1 MGCLPMGKFIKDQIW
16 FWSMEVISFS
26 LAHTHLGSTTTLKKN
41 GWFFKKIKLASLALK
56 FKWFLSL
63 VEGAFI
69 CGMRH
74 KINELD
80 SPLGDKGACERR
92 PKSKK
97 EGPNGRLRY
106 WNNWWWRRNKS
117 MTITLWLKS
126 ISSRC
131 EHVHTTH
138 LRCNQFTCFK
148 MVHQVNV

>member
-1 MGCLPMGKFIKDQIW
+1 
-16 FWSMEVISFS
+16 MEVISFS

-74 KINELD
+74 KINEMD

-106 WNNWWWRRNKS
+106 
-117 MTITLWLKS
+117 
-126 ISSRC
+126 
-131 EHVHTTH
+131 
-138 LRCNQFTCFK
+138 
-148 MVHQVNV
+148 